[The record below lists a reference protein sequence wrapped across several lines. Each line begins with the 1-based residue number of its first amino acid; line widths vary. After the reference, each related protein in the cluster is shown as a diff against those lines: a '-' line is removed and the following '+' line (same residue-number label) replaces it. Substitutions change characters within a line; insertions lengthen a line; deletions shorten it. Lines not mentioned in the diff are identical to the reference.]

1 MLNPMCEEGRG
12 WEEFFNWADGGG
24 DTIMNMA
31 TVAVKSM
38 GRGHNIHVLGT
49 SWGFLSCQGSFTP
62 LGRGPAGAGWCHPG
76 HWCVDSVHFFRARQ
90 IMK

>member
-1 MLNPMCEEGRG
+1 MVNPLCEEGRG
-12 WEEFFNWADGGG
+12 CEEFLIWADGGG

-38 GRGHNIHVLGT
+38 GRGHNIHVLCT
-49 SWGFLSCQGSFTP
+49 SWGFLSCQRSFTP
-62 LGRGPAGAGWCHPG
+62 LGSCWGWLVSS
-76 HWCVDSVHFFRARQ
+76 WTLVDNVHFFRARQ

>member
-1 MLNPMCEEGRG
+1 MLNPVCEEGRG

-62 LGRGPAGAGWCHPG
+62 LGVLLGLVGAILDTGVWIICTFSGPG
-76 HWCVDSVHFFRARQ
+76 R
-90 IMK
+90 